1 MNKYRLWCLI
11 VFSLVASAGPARAQ
25 VNVRDSVFSFSFGAI
40 TGGFQIPSGDMADRF
55 GSNFNIGASLNR
67 KLHNNWVLGFEGN
80 FLFGDQVKERQF
92 LVDLATSQGYLIT
105 KDGTYGDVLLYER
118 GWQLQTKFGKIIPLI
133 GPNDNSGILL
143 LAGAGFIQH
152 KIRIENQGAEIPY
165 LEGDYAKGYD
175 KLTNGWT
182 LSGFAGYA
190 NFGNRK
196 RINFFIGL
204 EYMVGMTESRRDFD
218 YDTRGKDELK
228 RSDILYGL
236 KAGWIIP
243 FYKKLPNAFYYD

>member
-1 MNKYRLWCLI
+1 MHIRRFTC
-11 VFSLVASAGPARAQ
+11 SLSLSLSVLAGIASAQ

-40 TGGFQIPSGDMADRF
+40 TGGFQVPAGDMAERF
-55 GSNFNIGASLNR
+55 GSNFNIGASFYR
-67 KLHNNWVLGFEGN
+67 KLHSNWVFGIQGEFM
-80 FLFGDQVKERQF
+80 FGDQVKDRQF

-118 GWQLQTKFGKIIPLI
+118 GWQLQTKLGKIIPVL
-133 GPNDNSGILL
+133 GPNENSGILL

-152 KIRIENQGAEIPY
+152 KIRIENQGTEIPY
-165 LEGDYAKGYD
+165 LEGEYVKGYD
-175 KLTNGWT
+175 HLTNGWS

-204 EYMVGMTESRRDFD
+204 EYLVGMTQSRRDFD
-218 YDTRGKDELK
+218 YDTRRKDEQK

-243 FYKKLPNAFYYD
+243 FYKKMPNAFYYD